1 MSTFFVVR
9 SANIALKYFW
19 RTVIFTFFFPIITI
33 FPGCRILPCNL
44 SPRNSAFLRLH
55 FWFCSFWSP
64 IPLILQETSDQTCS
78 QWFLTQE
85 KNLEFFFSWG
95 WSYSST
101 IPTLFLSTFFSES
114 LTWLSTQVWAL
125 QLVLLGM
132 DFSLFSGIMKFTAF
146 PIS

>member
-9 SANIALKYFW
+9 SASIALKCFW

-33 FPGCRILPCNL
+33 FPGCQILPCNL

-64 IPLILQETSDQTCS
+64 IPVILQETIDQTCS
-78 QWFLTQE
+78 QWFLTHSRI
-85 KNLEFFFSWG
+85 FFFFWG

-101 IPTLFLSTFFSES
+101 IPTLFLSTFFLES
-114 LTWLSTQVWAL
+114 LTCLPTQVWAL
-125 QLVLLGM
+125 HTLLDM
-132 DFSLFSGIMKFTAF
+132 DFSLFSSIMKFTAS